1 MKKTFAA
8 TLVAACALGATVSQA
23 ATPEVEALLQA
34 AQKEGAV
41 YSVGMPNTLGQLGED
56 VERSSDEVQD

>member
-1 MKKTFAA
+1 MKNTLAA
-8 TLVAACALGATVSQA
+8 TLVAASALTVTAVQA

-41 YSVGMPNTLGQLGED
+41 YSVGMPTPGQTG
-56 VERSSDEVQD
+56 

>member
-23 ATPEVEALLQA
+23 ATREVEALLQA

-41 YSVGMPNTLGQLGED
+41 YSVGMPNTWANCVKTWNDLQTKYKI
-56 VERSSDEVQD
+56 

>member
-1 MKKTFAA
+1 MKNTLAA
-8 TLVAACALGATVSQA
+8 TLVAASAMTVTAVQA

-41 YSVGMPNTLGQLGED
+41 YSVGMPNTWANWVLWDCSQ
-56 VERSSDEVQD
+56 S